1 MKIRGLYIQKR
12 SPFYWLRYYDKL
24 EPDPKKKSKSICTKI
39 EISSADLRRIEEAAL
54 QNTRPVLKGTPEVR
68 AFADAFRKGLHEI
81 WVQNRLKMKLQYQLL
96 LSDAYK
102 EFVTER
108 SIPGKKDQLRER
120 SIINYGIAI
129 EHLIAA
135 CGDREVHTYSQEDF
149 HKLLHYFQDYKF
161 KGIKEKD
168 GTVSVK
174 LLSQTT
180 RSIYVRTLKSLWA
193 HFLKKGLA
201 REQIFENLRVE
212 DADPEPIPL
221 DDMWRILSQLKNNS
235 NYPNAYAII
244 RFLFLTGCRV
254 SSAMVQ
260 LKENIDFN
268 EKVIKIQNV
277 KSGRRKGR
285 EIYLFPLYGELEF
298 LLREEMGVNPGDTG
312 RLFGHFKI
320 NELDYTSP
328 LGFWD
333 RLMNTLAKH
342 GHIKK
347 KYTLKQIRS
356 TAASYFINNL
366 RFDIYRVKK
375 LLDHSDVKVTE
386 RNYIR
391 YDVEL
396 VRQVLDE
403 EMKMSKLL
411 RNSLED
417 GITEV

>member
-12 SPFYWLRYYDKL
+12 SPFYWVRYYDKL

-39 EISSADLRRIEEAAL
+39 EISGADLRRIEEAAL
-54 QNTRPVLKGTPEVR
+54 QNVRPILKGTPEVR
-68 AFADAFRKGLHEI
+68 AFVEAFRKGLHEI

-129 EHLIAA
+129 EHMIAA
-135 CGDREVHTYSQEDF
+135 CGDREVHTYNQEDF

-161 KGIKEKD
+161 KGITEKD
-168 GTVSVK
+168 GSVSFK

-193 HFLKKGLA
+193 YFIKKGLA

-285 EIYLFPLYGELEF
+285 EMYLFPLYGELES
-298 LLREEMGVNPGDTG
+298 LLRNEMGVRPGDTG
-312 RLFGHFKI
+312 RLFSHFKI

-333 RLMNTLAKH
+333 RLMTTLSKC

-403 EMKMSKLL
+403 EMKMPKLL

>member
-1 MKIRGLYIQKR
+1 MKIRGLYTQKR
-12 SPFYWLRYYDKL
+12 SPFYWLRYYDRL
-24 EPDPKKKSKSICTKI
+24 EPDIKKRSKSICTKI
-39 EISSADLRRIEEAAL
+39 EISPADLRRIDEARMKGHA
-54 QNTRPVLKGTPEVR
+54 VELKGTPEVR
-68 AFADAFRKGLHEI
+68 AFAEAFRKGVHEI
-81 WVQNRLKMKLQYQLL
+81 WIQNRLKVKLGYQVI
-96 LSDAYK
+96 LSDAFK
-102 EFVTER
+102 EFVIER

-120 SIINYGIAI
+120 SILNYRIAI
-129 EHLIAA
+129 EHMIEA
-135 CGDREVHTYSQEDF
+135 CGDREVHTYTQEDF
-149 HKLLHYFQDYKF
+149 HRLLHYFEDYKF
-161 KGIKEKD
+161 KGVTEKD
-168 GTVSVK
+168 GSVSHK
-174 LLSQTT
+174 ILSQTT

-193 HFLKKGLA
+193 SFIKKGLA
-201 REQIFENLRVE
+201 REQIFENLRVQ

-221 DDMWRILSQLKNNS
+221 HDMWKILHQLKDNT

-268 EKVIKIQNV
+268 EKTIRIQNV

-285 EIYLFPLYGELEF
+285 EFYLFPLYGELEF
-298 LLREEMGVNPGDTG
+298 LLREEMGVKPGDTG

-333 RLMNTLAKH
+333 RLMTTLTKC

-347 KYTLKQIRS
+347 RYTLKQIRS

-375 LLDHSDVKVTE
+375 LLDHSDIKVTE

-403 EMKMSKLL
+403 EMKMPKLL
-411 RNSLED
+411 RNSLEND
-417 GITEV
+417 ITEV

>member
-24 EPDPKKKSKSICTKI
+24 EPDPKRKSKSICTKI
-39 EISSADLRRIEEAAL
+39 EISGADLRRIEEADL
-54 QNTRPVLKGTPEVR
+54 QGVRPVLKGTPEVR

-81 WVQNRLKMKLQYQLL
+81 WVQNRLKMKLQYQML
-96 LSDAYK
+96 LSDAFK

-129 EHLIAA
+129 EHMIAA
-135 CGDREVHTYSQEDF
+135 CGDREVHTYNQEDF

-168 GTVSVK
+168 GTVSFK

-180 RSIYVRTLKSLWA
+180 RSIYVRTLKSLWS
-193 HFLKKGLA
+193 FFIKKGLA

-285 EIYLFPLYGELEF
+285 EFYLFPLYGELES
-298 LLREEMGVNPGDTG
+298 LLRNEMGVRPGDTG

-403 EMKMSKLL
+403 EMKMPKLL

>member
-39 EISSADLRRIEEAAL
+39 EISGADLRRIEEAAL
-54 QNTRPVLKGTPEVR
+54 QNVRPILKGTPEVR
-68 AFADAFRKGLHEI
+68 AFVEAFRKGLHEI

-129 EHLIAA
+129 EHMIAA
-135 CGDREVHTYSQEDF
+135 CGDREVHTYNQEDF

-168 GTVSVK
+168 GTVSFK

-180 RSIYVRTLKSLWA
+180 RSIYVRTLKSLWS
-193 HFLKKGLA
+193 FFIKKGLA

-285 EIYLFPLYGELEF
+285 EMYLFPLYGELES
-298 LLREEMGVNPGDTG
+298 LLRNEMGVRPGDTG
-312 RLFGHFKI
+312 RLFSHFKI

-386 RNYIR
+386 KNYIR

>member
-1 MKIRGLYIQKR
+1 MKIRGLYTQKK

-39 EISSADLRRIEEAAL
+39 EISGADLRRIEDASM
-54 QNTRPVLKGTPEVR
+54 QNIRPILKGTPEVR
-68 AFADAFRKGLHEI
+68 SFNDAFRKGLHEI
-81 WVQNRLKMKLQYQLL
+81 WLQSRLKMKLQYQLL
-96 LSDAYK
+96 LSEAFK
-102 EFVTER
+102 EFVSER

-120 SIINYGIAI
+120 SIVNYGIAI
-129 EHLIAA
+129 EHLIEA
-135 CGDREVHTYSQEDF
+135 CGDREVHTYTQNDF
-149 HKLLHYFQDYKF
+149 HKLLHYFEDYKF
-161 KGIKEKD
+161 KGVTEKD
-168 GTVSVK
+168 GTVSFK

-193 HFLKKGLA
+193 YFLKKGLV

-221 DDMWRILSQLKNNS
+221 DDMWRILSQLKDNT

-285 EIYLFPLYGELEF
+285 EIYLFPLYGELES
-298 LLREEMGVNPGDTG
+298 LLRDEMGVKPGDTG

-320 NELDYTSP
+320 NEMDYTSP

-333 RLMNTLAKH
+333 RLMTTLTKF
-342 GHIKK
+342 GKIKK

-356 TAASYFINNL
+356 TAATYFINNMK
-366 RFDIYRVKK
+366 FDIYRVKK

-391 YDVEL
+391 YDVDL
-396 VRQVLDE
+396 VRHVLDE
-403 EMKMSKLL
+403 EMKMNKLL
-411 RNSLED
+411 QNSIENS
-417 GITEV
+417 ITEV

>member
-1 MKIRGLYIQKR
+1 MKIRGLYTQKR
-12 SPFYWLRYYDKL
+12 SPFYWLRYYDRL
-24 EPDPKKKSKSICTKI
+24 EPDLKKRSKSICTKI
-39 EISSADLRRIEEAAL
+39 EISPADLRRIEEARTKGLA
-54 QNTRPVLKGTPEVR
+54 VELKGTPEVR
-68 AFADAFRKGLHEI
+68 AFAEAFRKGVHEI
-81 WVQNRLKMKLQYQLL
+81 WIQNRLKVKLGYQVI
-96 LSDAYK
+96 LSDAFK
-102 EFVTER
+102 EFVIER

-120 SIINYGIAI
+120 SILNYRIAI
-129 EHLIAA
+129 EHMIEA
-135 CGDREVHTYSQEDF
+135 CGDREVHTYTQEDF
-149 HKLLHYFQDYKF
+149 HRLLHYFEDYKF
-161 KGIKEKD
+161 KGVTEKD
-168 GTVSVK
+168 GSVSHK
-174 LLSQTT
+174 ILSQTT

-193 HFLKKGLA
+193 SFIKKGLA
-201 REQIFENLRVE
+201 REQIFENLRVQ

-221 DDMWRILSQLKNNS
+221 HDMWKILHQLKDNT

-268 EKVIKIQNV
+268 EKTIRIQNV

-285 EIYLFPLYGELEF
+285 EFYLFPLYGELEF
-298 LLREEMGVNPGDTG
+298 LLREEMGVKPGDTG

-333 RLMNTLAKH
+333 RLMTTLTKC

-347 KYTLKQIRS
+347 RYTLKQIRS

-375 LLDHSDVKVTE
+375 LLDHSDIKVTE

-403 EMKMSKLL
+403 EMKMPKLL
-411 RNSLED
+411 RNSLENA
-417 GITEV
+417 ITEV